1 MKKIINIISLVLN
14 SLYLLNLIFEQIIFF
29 SSTNIIGTIGIIG
42 GADGPTAIYV
52 IPFVLGL
59 LKVFLVLFFEI
70 VFIINLKKTWTK
82 IRII

>member
-70 VFIINLKKTWTK
+70 VFIINLKKT
-82 IRII
+82 